1 MTRAV
6 RMGVIAAFLTAAA
19 SPALAQQRRAVFDV
33 SAPRL
38 DQAIRVLSSQS
49 GASIGFR
56 DPALAG
62 LRVHPVHGRMTL
74 DQALARLLGD
84 AGARARCVAPATYLI
99 ERSAAPPKRYVTRS
113 VTPTP
118 IEPPI
123 AADIVVTAT
132 KRAIPLRDY
141 PGEADILGG
150 DTLTPADG
158 RLGTDALE
166 ARIASVS
173 STHLGPGRNKLFIR
187 GIADSSFVGPTQ
199 GTVGQYWGNSRI
211 TYSAPD
217 PDIQLYDVNRIEVLE
232 GPQGTLYGAGSLG
245 GVVRVVPNAPNLA
258 STDGVFWSGVQATQD
273 GRPSFDGGAIVNLPI
288 VEDRLGFRALGYAT
302 ADGGYIDD
310 VGRHL
315 NDVNRVRTI
324 GGRASLRF
332 DPGGGWTID
341 LDSVGQ
347 WIDGDDGQYAE
358 RDFGDLDRSS
368 TMAQPFRNNYW
379 LVELAARRRWGPLEL
394 TSSLSYN
401 HQYVFERFEG
411 APLLDPADP
420 SLGPAAVADPLAAFT
435 QANRISMV
443 TAETRLTRTNADG
456 TGWLIAMSALWNA
469 ARVNRITSTSEVS
482 IPLTGIDNRV
492 NEQTLYGEA
501 TFKALDRVTVTLGG
515 RLSRSRLSGASRD
528 VPLMIA
534 LRFDPEAQT
543 ARIETRF
550 LPSLALAYRPA
561 DAVTLYTR
569 VQQGFR
575 PGGVAVRREFI
586 QRFDGDRTTAF
597 EAGARYGNRRIDIG
611 VSAFWTLWS
620 HIQADVVDGF
630 GFPTTTNI
638 GDGRVLSV
646 GFTSR
651 WRPIRGLEFDGA
663 LYLNDSKVTKQASA
677 LQLVAHDFIDD
688 KNLNL
693 DRLPNIAGATGRV
706 GLSYRATVGNGLDL
720 TSQGFVRYVG
730 KSTLGIGTLLGR
742 LQGDYVDTGLEF
754 RIGTPRTG
762 VSLTLS
768 NLLNTRGDRFALG
781 SPFQLR
787 SDDQYTPL
795 EPRSARIGFDL
806 AF

>member
-6 RMGVIAAFLTAAA
+6 RLTAIAAFLTTAAA
-19 SPALAQQRRAVFDV
+19 PALAQQRSVVFDV
-33 SAPRL
+33 SASRL

-49 GASIGFR
+49 GASIGFH

-62 LRVHPVHGRMTL
+62 LRVHRVRGRMTL
-74 DQALARLLGD
+74 DQALARLLDD

-99 ERSAAPPKRYVTRS
+99 ERRAAPSKRPVARPATSR
-113 VTPTP
+113 P
-118 IEPPI
+118 IEPPV

-141 PGEADILGG
+141 PGEADIVSGN
-150 DTLTPADG
+150 TLTPADG

-245 GVVRVVPNAPNLA
+245 GVVRVVPNAPNLK
-258 STDGVFWSGVQATQD
+258 STDGIFWSGVQATQD

-288 VEDRLGFRALGYAT
+288 VEDRLGFRTLGYAT
-302 ADGGYIDD
+302 SDGGYIDD

-324 GGRASLRF
+324 GGRAALRF

-347 WIDGDDGQYAE
+347 WIDGYDSQYAE

-379 LVELAARRRWGPLEL
+379 LVELAARRHWGPLEL

-411 APLLDPADP
+411 APLLDPTDP
-420 SLGPAAVADPLAAFT
+420 SLGPADMADPLAAFT
-435 QANRISMV
+435 QANHISMV

-456 TGWLIAMSALWNA
+456 TGWLIAMSALWNT
-469 ARVNRITSTSEVS
+469 ARVNRMTSTSQVS

-492 NEQTLYGEA
+492 SEQTLYGEG

-515 RLSRSRLSGASRD
+515 RLSRSRLSGASQD
-528 VPLMIA
+528 VPLMVA
-534 LRFDPEAQT
+534 LRFDAQAQT

-550 LPSLALAYRPA
+550 LPSIALAYRPT

-569 VQQGFR
+569 LQQGFR

-597 EAGARYGNRRIDIG
+597 EAGARYGNRKVDIG

-646 GFTSR
+646 GLTSR

-663 LYLNDSKVTKQASA
+663 IYLNDSKVTKQAFV
-677 LQLVAHDFIDD
+677 LQDVTHDFIDD
-688 KNLNL
+688 KNLNV
-693 DRLPNIAGATGRV
+693 DRLPNIAGTTGRV
-706 GLSYRATVGNGLDL
+706 GFSYRTALRDGLDF

-730 KSTLGIGTLLGR
+730 KSTLGIGPLLGR

-754 RIGTPRTG
+754 RIGTPRAG
-762 VSLTLS
+762 VSLSLS
-768 NLLNTRGDRFALG
+768 NLLNSRGDRFALG

-806 AF
+806 TF